1 MTHAPIPDP
10 VRKVLVLGGGTAGWM
25 TAAALSKVL
34 NGQVEVVLV
43 ESEQIGTVGVGE
55 ATIPPILTF
64 NSMLGIDERAFMR
77 ATRATFKLGIEF
89 RDWTRLG
96 DRYIHPFGTYGLDI
110 EAIKFHQ
117 VWRKVR
123 DQVGPIEDFNLA
135 AVAARQNRFALPDP
149 DPAKVLSSLKY
160 AFHFDA
166 GLYARFLRDFA
177 EKRGVTRIE
186 GKVADVALRGE
197 DGFIQSVTLE
207 DGRTLQADLFI
218 DCSGFR
224 ALLIGQALGG
234 RYLDWSHWLPNDR
247 AVAIPC
253 DTGGDGLTP
262 YTRATADKAGWRWS
276 IPLQHRTGNGY
287 VYSSAH
293 IDDDEALA
301 ALTAGLDGPPRA
313 DPNFLRFQVG
323 RRDRAWI
330 KNCVAIGLSSGF
342 LEPLESTSIHLIQAG
357 ITKLL
362 ALFPDKG
369 FDPLEIDE
377 YNRLTAQ
384 QVELVRDFIILHFKA
399 TERSD
404 TPYWD
409 YVRTMEI
416 PDSLARK
423 IDLFASR
430 GRIFQSDYDL
440 FAEPSWIAVLLG
452 QGIVPRQYDALVD
465 ALPAAALVHRL
476 KRMADLI
483 GQTAQAMPDHQAFI
497 ARYCAADL
505 AAANTSVLRPA

>member
-1 MTHAPIPDP
+1 MTNAPI
-10 VRKVLVLGGGTAGWM
+10 RKVLIVGGGTAGWM

-34 NGQVEVVLV
+34 GRQVEVTLV

-64 NSMLGIDERAFMR
+64 NAMLGIDERDFMR
-77 ATRATFKLGIEF
+77 ATKATFKLGIEF
-89 RDWTRLG
+89 RGWTDPG
-96 DRYIHPFGTYGLDI
+96 DRYIHPFGTFGLDI

-117 VWRKVR
+117 IWLKFR
-123 DQVGPIEDFNLA
+123 DQVGPIETFNLA
-135 AVAARQNRFALPDP
+135 AVAALTGRMALPDP

-166 GLYARFLRDFA
+166 GLYARYLRRFSEA
-177 EKRGVTRIE
+177 RGATRVE
-186 GKVADVALRGE
+186 GKVADVTLRGE
-197 DGFIQSVTLE
+197 DGFIQSVTLD
-207 DGRTLQADLFI
+207 DGRVLEADLFI
-218 DCSGFR
+218 DCTGFR
-224 ALLIGQALGG
+224 ALLIGEALGG
-234 RYLDWSHWLPNDR
+234 TYHDWSHWLPNDR
-247 AVAIPC
+247 AVALPC
-253 DTGGDGLTP
+253 ATGGDGMTP
-262 YTRATADKAGWRWS
+262 YTRATAQKAGWTWR

-293 IDDDEALA
+293 IGDDEALA
-301 ALTAGLDGPPRA
+301 TLMAGLDGPA
-313 DPNFLRFQVG
+313 QAEPNFLRFTAG

-362 ALFPDKG
+362 SLFPDQS
-369 FDPLEIDE
+369 FNPLEIDQ

-384 QVELVRDFIILHFKA
+384 QVDLVRDFIILHYKA
-399 TERSD
+399 TARAD

-416 PDSLARK
+416 PESLKRK
-423 IDLFASR
+423 IDLFAGR
-430 GRIFQSDYDL
+430 GRLFQSDYDL

-465 ALPAAALVHRL
+465 SLPEGDIVQRL
-476 KRMADLI
+476 KRMSALI
-483 GQTAQAMPDHQAFI
+483 AQTAAALPSHQAFI
-497 ARYCAADL
+497 ARYCAAD
-505 AAANTSVLRPA
+505 AAPANATSGVPA

>member
-1 MTHAPIPDP
+1 MTHVP

-25 TAAALSKVL
+25 TAAALAKVL
-34 NGQVEVVLV
+34 RGQVEVTLI
-43 ESEQIGTVGVGE
+43 ESDQIATVGVGE

-64 NSMLGIDERAFMR
+64 NAMLGIDEREFMR
-77 ATRATFKLGIEF
+77 ATKASFKLGIEF
-89 RDWTRLG
+89 VDWTRPG
-96 DRYIHPFGTYGLDI
+96 DRYMHPFGTFGLDI

-117 VWRKVR
+117 IWRKVR
-123 DQVGPIEDFNLA
+123 DQVGPIENFNLA
-135 AVAARQNRFALPDP
+135 GVAAKQNRFAMPDP

-166 GLYARFLRDFA
+166 GLYARFLRGFA
-177 EKRGVTRIE
+177 EARGATRIE
-186 GKVADVALRGE
+186 GKVADVALRGD

-207 DGRTLQADLFI
+207 DGRTFEADLFI
-218 DCSGFR
+218 DCTGFR
-224 ALLIGQALGG
+224 ALLIGQTLGG
-234 RYLDWSHWLPNDR
+234 GYLDWSHWLPNDR
-247 AVAIPC
+247 AVAMPC
-253 DTGGDGLTP
+253 ETGGDGLTP
-262 YTRATADKAGWRWS
+262 YTRATADKAGWRWR

-293 IDDDEALA
+293 ISDEDALA
-301 ALTAGLDGPPRA
+301 ALIAGLDGPA
-313 DPNFLRFQVG
+313 QAEPNFLRFKAG
-323 RRDRAWI
+323 RRDKAWI

-369 FDPLEIDE
+369 FDTLEIDE
-377 YNRLTAQ
+377 YNRLTAL

-409 YVRTMEI
+409 HVRTMEI
-416 PDSLARK
+416 PESLARK
-423 IDLFASR
+423 IDLFAGR
-430 GRIFQSDYDL
+430 GRLFQSDYDL
-440 FAEPSWIAVLLG
+440 FAEPSWIAVLMG

-465 ALPAAALVHRL
+465 SLPEAALVQRL
-476 KRMADLI
+476 QRMSALI
-483 GQTAQAMPDHQAFI
+483 GQTAQAMPSHQAFI
-497 ARYCAADL
+497 ARYCAADA
-505 AAANTSVLRPA
+505 AAANIPTLRPA

>member
-1 MTHAPIPDP
+1 MSDHAI
-10 VRKVLVLGGGTAGWM
+10 RKIAVIGGGTAGWM
-25 TAAALSKVL
+25 TAAALSKTL
-34 NGQVEVVLV
+34 RADQVEIVLV

-64 NSMLGIDERAFMR
+64 NAMLGIDERDFMR

-89 RDWTRLG
+89 RDWTAPG
-96 DRYIHPFGTYGLDI
+96 DRYLHPFGTYGLDI

-117 VWRKVR
+117 VWLKVR
-123 DQVGPIEDFNLA
+123 DQVGPIEDFNLTA
-135 AVAARQNRFALPDP
+135 MAARLGRFALPDP

-166 GLYARFLRDFA
+166 GLYARYLRAYA
-177 EKRGVTRIE
+177 EARGVIRIE
-186 GKVADVALRGE
+186 GKVVDVVLRGA
-197 DGFIQSVTLE
+197 DGFIAAVTLDDSRRIE
-207 DGRTLQADLFI
+207 ADLFV

-234 RYLDWSHWLPNDR
+234 TYLDWSRWLPNDR
-247 AVAIPC
+247 AVALPC
-253 DTGGDGLTP
+253 DTGGGGLTP
-262 YTRATADKAGWRWS
+262 YTRATADKAGWRWR

-293 IDDDEALA
+293 LGDEAALT
-301 ALTAGLDGPPRA
+301 ALTAGLDGTARGE
-313 DPNFLRFQVG
+313 PNFLRFQAG

-362 ALFPDKG
+362 ALFPDRG

-384 QVELVRDFIILHFKA
+384 QVELVRDFIILHYKA
-399 TERSD
+399 TARAD
-404 TPYWD
+404 TAYWND
-409 YVRTMEI
+409 LRTMEV

-423 IDLFASR
+423 IDLFARR
-430 GRIFQSDYDL
+430 GRLFQSDYDL
-440 FAEPSWIAVLLG
+440 FSETSWIAVLLG
-452 QGIVPRQYDALVD
+452 QGIMPRGHDPLVD
-465 ALPAAALVHRL
+465 SLPEAALVERL
-476 KRMADLI
+476 RRLSGLI
-483 GQTAQAMPDHQAFI
+483 GQTAKALPDHAAFI
-497 ARYCAADL
+497 ARYCAADR
-505 AAANTSVLRPA
+505 AAKVPA

>member
-1 MTHAPIPDP
+1 MNASPI
-10 VRKVLVLGGGTAGWM
+10 RKVLILGGGTAGWM

-34 NGQVEVVLV
+34 RGQVEVTLI
-43 ESEQIGTVGVGE
+43 ESDQIATVGVGE

-64 NSMLGIDERAFMR
+64 NAMLGIDEREFMR
-77 ATRATFKLGIEF
+77 ATKASFKLAIEF
-89 RDWTRLG
+89 VDWTRLG
-96 DRYIHPFGTYGLDI
+96 DRYMHPFGNFGLDI

-117 VWRKVR
+117 IWRKVA
-123 DQVGPIEDFNLA
+123 DQVGPIADFNLA
-135 AVAARQNRFALPDP
+135 AVAARQNRFAMPAP

-166 GLYARFLRDFA
+166 GLYARFLRGFA
-177 EKRGVTRIE
+177 EARGVTRVE

-207 DGRTLQADLFI
+207 DGRAFEADLFI
-218 DCSGFR
+218 DCTGFR

-234 RYLDWSHWLPNDR
+234 GYVDWSHWLPNDR
-247 AVAIPC
+247 AVALPC
-253 DTGGDGLTP
+253 ALGGDGLTP
-262 YTRATADKAGWRWS
+262 FTRATADKAGWRWR
-276 IPLQHRTGNGY
+276 IPLQHRIGNGY

-293 IDDDEALA
+293 ASDDEALA
-301 ALTAGLDGPPRA
+301 TLLAGLDGEVQA
-313 DPNFLRFQVG
+313 EPNFLRFKAG
-323 RRDRAWI
+323 RRDKAWV

-342 LEPLESTSIHLIQAG
+342 LEPLESTSIHMIQAG

-362 ALFPDKG
+362 ALFPDKS

-377 YNRLTAQ
+377 YNRLTIQ
-384 QVELVRDFIILHFKA
+384 QVELIRDFIILHYKA

-416 PDSLARK
+416 PESLQRK
-423 IDLFASR
+423 IDLFAGR
-430 GRIFQSDYDL
+430 GRLFQSDYDL
-440 FAEPSWIAVLLG
+440 FAEPSWIAVLIG

-465 ALPAAALVHRL
+465 ALPEDALVQRL
-476 KRMADLI
+476 KRMSTLI

-497 ARYCAADL
+497 SRYCDAG
-505 AAANTSVLRPA
+505 VPA

>member
-1 MTHAPIPDP
+1 MSHAPI
-10 VRKVLVLGGGTAGWM
+10 RKVLVLGGGTAGWM

-34 NGQVEVVLV
+34 GGQVAVTLI

-64 NSMLGIDERAFMR
+64 NAMLGIDERAFMR

-89 RDWTRLG
+89 RDWTRSG
-96 DRYIHPFGTYGLDI
+96 DRYIHPFGTFGLDI

-135 AVAARQNRFALPDP
+135 AVAARRNRFALPDP

-166 GLYARFLRDFA
+166 GLYAKFLRGFA
-177 EKRGVTRIE
+177 EARGATRIE
-186 GKVADVALRGE
+186 GKVADVAVRGE
-197 DGFIQSVTLE
+197 DGFIQSVVLE
-207 DGRTLQADLFI
+207 DGRTFEADLFI
-218 DCSGFR
+218 DCTGFR
-224 ALLIGQALGG
+224 ALLIGQTLGG

-262 YTRATADKAGWRWS
+262 YTRATADKAGWRWR

-293 IDDDEALA
+293 IGDDEALA
-301 ALTAGLDGPPRA
+301 ALTAGLDGPAMLDGRRA
-313 DPNFLRFQVG
+313 DPNVLRFQAG
-323 RRDRAWI
+323 RRDQAWI

-404 TPYWD
+404 TAYWD

-416 PDSLARK
+416 PDSLQRK
-423 IDLFASR
+423 LDLFAGR
-430 GRIFQSDYDL
+430 GRLFQSDYDL
-440 FAEPSWIAVLLG
+440 FAEPSWIAVLIG

-465 ALPAAALVHRL
+465 SLPEAALVQRL
-476 KRMADLI
+476 RQMSALI
-483 GQTAQAMPDHQAFI
+483 DQTAQGMPDHAAFI
-497 ARYCAADL
+497 ARYCAAEVV
-505 AAANTSVLRPA
+505 AGVPA

>member
-1 MTHAPIPDP
+1 MNASPI
-10 VRKVLVLGGGTAGWM
+10 RKVLILGGGTAGWM

-34 NGQVEVVLV
+34 RGQVEVTLI
-43 ESEQIGTVGVGE
+43 ESDQIATVGVGE

-64 NSMLGIDERAFMR
+64 NAMLGIDEREFMR
-77 ATRATFKLGIEF
+77 ATKASFKLAIEF
-89 RDWTRLG
+89 VDWTRLG
-96 DRYIHPFGTYGLDI
+96 DRYMHPFGNFGLDI

-117 VWRKVR
+117 IWRKVA
-123 DQVGPIEDFNLA
+123 DQVGPIADFNLA
-135 AVAARQNRFALPDP
+135 AVAARQNRFAMPAP

-166 GLYARFLRDFA
+166 GLYARFLRGFA
-177 EKRGVTRIE
+177 EARGVTRVE

-207 DGRTLQADLFI
+207 DGRAFEADLFI
-218 DCSGFR
+218 DCTGFR

-234 RYLDWSHWLPNDR
+234 GYVDWSHWLPNDR
-247 AVAIPC
+247 AVALPC
-253 DTGGDGLTP
+253 ALGGDGLTP
-262 YTRATADKAGWRWS
+262 FTRATADKAGWRWR
-276 IPLQHRTGNGY
+276 IPLQHRIGNGY

-293 IDDDEALA
+293 ASDDEALA
-301 ALTAGLDGPPRA
+301 TLLAGLDGEVQA
-313 DPNFLRFQVG
+313 EPNFLRFKAG
-323 RRDRAWI
+323 RRDKAWV

-342 LEPLESTSIHLIQAG
+342 LEPLESTSIHMIQAG

-362 ALFPDKG
+362 ALFPDKS

-377 YNRLTAQ
+377 YNRLTIQ
-384 QVELVRDFIILHFKA
+384 QVELIRDFIILHYKA

-416 PDSLARK
+416 PESLQRK
-423 IDLFASR
+423 IDLFAGR
-430 GRIFQSDYDL
+430 GRLFQSDYDL
-440 FAEPSWIAVLLG
+440 FAEPSWIAVLIG

-465 ALPAAALVHRL
+465 SLPEDALVQRL
-476 KRMADLI
+476 KRMSALI

-497 ARYCAADL
+497 SRYCDAG
-505 AAANTSVLRPA
+505 VPA

>member
-1 MTHAPIPDP
+1 MTSASTRPDP
-10 VRKVLVLGGGTAGWM
+10 IRKVLVLGGGTAGWM

-34 NGQVEVVLV
+34 GGQVEVTLV

-64 NSMLGIDERAFMR
+64 NAMLGIDERDFMR

-96 DRYIHPFGTYGLDI
+96 DRYIHPFGTFGLDI

-135 AVAARQNRFALPDP
+135 AVAARQSRFALPDP

-166 GLYARFLRDFA
+166 GLYAKFLRGFA
-177 EKRGVTRIE
+177 EARGATRIE
-186 GKVADVALRGE
+186 GKVADVALRDD
-197 DGFIQSVTLE
+197 DGFIRSVTLE
-207 DGRTLQADLFI
+207 DGRVFEADLFI
-218 DCSGFR
+218 DCTGFR

-234 RYLDWSHWLPNDR
+234 RYIDWSHWLPNDR

-262 YTRATADKAGWRWS
+262 YTRATADKAGWRWR

-293 IDDDEALA
+293 ISDDEALT
-301 ALTAGLDGPPRA
+301 ALTAGLDGPARA
-313 DPNFLRFQVG
+313 DPNVLRFQAG

-342 LEPLESTSIHLIQAG
+342 LEPLESTSIHLIQAA

-362 ALFPDKG
+362 ALFPDKN

-404 TPYWD
+404 TPYWND
-409 YVRTMEI
+409 LRTMEI
-416 PDSLARK
+416 PDSLQRK
-423 IDLFASR
+423 IDLFAGR
-430 GRIFQSDYDL
+430 GRLFQSDYDL

-465 ALPAAALVHRL
+465 SLPEAALVQRL
-476 KRMADLI
+476 QRLSALI
-483 GQTAQAMPDHQAFI
+483 CQTAQAMPDHAAFI
-497 ARYCAADL
+497 ARYCAAET
-505 AAANTSVLRPA
+505 ASGVPA

>member
-1 MTHAPIPDP
+1 MTAPPLGAPI
-10 VRKVLVLGGGTAGWM
+10 RKVLVLGGGTAGWM

-34 NGQVEVVLV
+34 NGQVEVVLI

-64 NSMLGIDERAFMR
+64 NSMLGIDEREFMR

-96 DRYIHPFGTYGLDI
+96 DRYIHPFGSFGLDI

-166 GLYARFLRDFA
+166 GLYARFLRGFA
-177 EKRGVTRIE
+177 EARGATRVE

-207 DGRTLQADLFI
+207 DGRTFEADLFI
-218 DCSGFR
+218 DCTGFR
-224 ALLIGQALGG
+224 ALLIGQTLGG
-234 RYLDWSHWLPNDR
+234 RYIDWSHWLPNDR

-262 YTRATADKAGWRWS
+262 YTRATADKAGWRWR

-293 IDDDEALA
+293 IGDDEALTG
-301 ALTAGLDGPPRA
+301 LLAGLDGPARA
-313 DPNFLRFQVG
+313 DPNFLRFQPG
-323 RRDRAWI
+323 RREQAWI

-377 YNRLTAQ
+377 YNRLTAL
-384 QVELVRDFIILHFKA
+384 QVKLVRDFIILHFKA

-423 IDLFASR
+423 IDLFAGR
-430 GRIFQSDYDL
+430 GRLFQSDYDL

-452 QGIVPRQYDALVD
+452 QGVIPRQYDALVD
-465 ALPAAALVHRL
+465 TLPEAALVQRL
-476 KRMADLI
+476 RRMSALI
-483 GQTAQAMPDHQAFI
+483 GQTAQAMPGHAAFI
-497 ARYCAADL
+497 ARYCDAGVL
-505 AAANTSVLRPA
+505 A